1 MTVPAPRARRRPS
14 TLGRLL
20 PLLLIGALLAPLG
33 LLVTSNWRQVTDDR
47 DLAARERLG
56 VQYLTALAAVTDA
69 LVEAQSNAVNGRPVA
84 GEALNEAVEK
94 VAAVDARI
102 GKELLSQERWAG
114 VRAKLEALRGRSA
127 TDPEA
132 AYTAYGEVSD
142 LLLALHRKVRES
154 SGLVRDPEAD
164 SFFLQ
169 DSAGQEL
176 PEAVIG
182 AGRLADLSTLV
193 ARRPAA
199 EQPRGLL
206 ELTGLRV
213 SALAPAADLV
223 DNLRSAVDGSESTD
237 LGANVLTPLDTY
249 QRSVEALA
257 GYSLPAKD
265 TGVVDP
271 GQLSAAALSSHRSAR
286 QLQPVI
292 LTELDSLLAERIDR
306 LDRDRWLTAGAGV
319 VALLLLGW
327 LAALLVAAGR
337 RAQRRAALA
346 ATHAESPDSPPQRDP
361 WQPPAD
367 EARALQPVGA
377 TRDPETAQW
386 GAFDAAR

>member
-84 GEALNEAVEK
+84 REALNEAVEK
-94 VAAVDARI
+94 AAEVDARI
-102 GKELLSQERWAG
+102 GGELLSQERWAG

-127 TDPEA
+127 ADSEA

-176 PEAVIG
+176 PEAVVA
-182 AGRLADLSTLV
+182 AGRLADLATLV
-193 ARRPAA
+193 SRRPAA

-206 ELTGLRV
+206 ELTGQRV

-249 QRSVEALA
+249 QRSVEALSA
-257 GYSLPAKD
+257 YSLPGKE
-265 TGVVDP
+265 TGVVNP
-271 GQLSAAALSSHRSAR
+271 GQLSAAALNSHRSAR

-292 LTELDSLLAERIDR
+292 LTELDAVLAERIDR
-306 LDRDRWLTAGAGV
+306 LNGDRWLTAGAGV
-319 VALLLLGW
+319 VAVLLLGW
-327 LAALLVAAGR
+327 LAALLVAAAR

-346 ATHAESPDSPPQRDP
+346 ATHAESPDTPPHRDP

-367 EARALQPVGA
+367 EPRALQPVGA
-377 TRDPETAQW
+377 ARDPETAQW

>member
-213 SALAPAADLV
+213 SALTPAADLV

-319 VALLLLGW
+319 VAVLLLGW
-327 LAALLVAAGR
+327 LAALLVAARR

-346 ATHAESPDSPPQRDP
+346 ATHAESPDTPPQRDP

>member
-84 GEALNEAVEK
+84 REALNGAVEK
-94 VAAVDARI
+94 AAEVDARI
-102 GKELLSQERWAG
+102 GGELLSQERWAG

-169 DSAGQEL
+169 DSAGEEL
-176 PEAVIG
+176 PEAVVA
-182 AGRLADLSTLV
+182 AGRLADLATLV
-193 ARRPAA
+193 SRRPAA

-257 GYSLPAKD
+257 AYSVPGKD
-265 TGVVDP
+265 TGVVNP
-271 GQLSAAALSSHRSAR
+271 GQLSAAALNSHRSAR

-292 LTELDSLLAERIDR
+292 LTELDAVLAERIDR

-319 VALLLLGW
+319 VAVLLLGW

-346 ATHAESPDSPPQRDP
+346 ATHAESPDTPPQRDP

-367 EARALQPVGA
+367 EPRALQPVGA
-377 TRDPETAQW
+377 ARDPETAQW

>member
-20 PLLLIGALLAPLG
+20 PLLLIGALFAPLG
-33 LLVTSNWRQVTDDR
+33 LLVTSNWRQSTDDR

-84 GEALNEAVEK
+84 REALNRAVEEA
-94 VAAVDARI
+94 AAVDARI
-102 GKELLSQERWAG
+102 GRDLLSQERWAG
-114 VRAKLEALRGRSA
+114 VRAKLEALRGRSTA
-127 TDPEA
+127 DPEA
-132 AYTAYGEVSD
+132 AYTAYGEASD

-176 PEAVIG
+176 PEAVVA
-182 AGRLADLSTLV
+182 AGRLADLGTLV
-193 ARRPAA
+193 SRRPAA
-199 EQPRGLL
+199 EQPRGLM

-223 DNLRSAVDGSESTD
+223 DNLRSAVDGSESTN

-257 GYSLPAKD
+257 AYSVPGKD
-265 TGVVDP
+265 TGVVNP
-271 GQLSAAALSSHRSAR
+271 SQLSAAALNAHRSAR

-292 LTELDSLLAERIDR
+292 LAELDALLVERIDR
-306 LDRDRWLTAGAGV
+306 LNRDRWLTAGAG
-319 VALLLLGW
+319 AAAALLLGW

-337 RAQRRAALA
+337 RARRRAAPA
-346 ATHAESPDSPPQRDP
+346 ATHAENPETLPHRDP
-361 WQPPAD
+361 WQPPTD
-367 EARALQPVGA
+367 EPRSLQPVGTA
-377 TRDPETAQW
+377 GDPDTAQW

>member
-33 LLVTSNWRQVTDDR
+33 LLVTSNWRQATDDR

-56 VQYLTALAAVTDA
+56 VQYLTALAAVTNA

-84 GEALNEAVEK
+84 REALNGAVEEA
-94 VAAVDARI
+94 AAVDARI
-102 GKELLSQERWAG
+102 GGELLSQERWAG

-127 TDPEA
+127 ADPEA
-132 AYTAYGEVSD
+132 AFTAYGEVSD
-142 LLLALHRKVRES
+142 LLMALHRKVRES

-169 DSAGQEL
+169 ASAGQEL
-176 PEAVIG
+176 PEAVVA
-182 AGRLADLSTLV
+182 AGRLADLATLV
-193 ARRPAA
+193 SRRPAV

-257 GYSLPAKD
+257 AYSVPAKD
-265 TGVVDP
+265 TGVVNP
-271 GQLSAAALSSHRSAR
+271 GQLSAAALNSHRSAR

-292 LTELDSLLAERIDR
+292 LTELDALLAERIDR
-306 LDRDRWLTAGAGV
+306 LNRDRWLTAGAGV
-319 VALLLLGW
+319 VAVLLLGW

-337 RAQRRAALA
+337 RAHRRAALA
-346 ATHAESPDSPPQRDP
+346 ATHAESPDTPPHRDP

-367 EARALQPVGA
+367 EARALQQVGA
-377 TRDPETAQW
+377 ARDPETAQW

>member
-84 GEALNEAVEK
+84 REALNGAVEK
-94 VAAVDARI
+94 AAEVDARI
-102 GKELLSQERWAG
+102 GGELLSQERWAG

-127 TDPEA
+127 SDPEA

-176 PEAVIG
+176 PEAVVA
-182 AGRLADLSTLV
+182 AGRLADLATLV
-193 ARRPAA
+193 SRRPAA
-199 EQPRGLL
+199 DQPSGLL

-257 GYSLPAKD
+257 AYSVPGKE
-265 TGVVDP
+265 TGVVNP
-271 GQLSAAALSSHRSAR
+271 GQLSAAALNSHRSAR

-292 LTELDSLLAERIDR
+292 LTELDAVLAERIDR
-306 LDRDRWLTAGAGV
+306 LNRDRWLTAGAGV
-319 VALLLLGW
+319 VAVLLLSW
-327 LAALLVAAGR
+327 LAALLVAAAR

-346 ATHAESPDSPPQRDP
+346 ATHTETPDTPPHRDP

-367 EARALQPVGA
+367 EPRALQPVGA
-377 TRDPETAQW
+377 ARDPETAQW

>member
-1 MTVPAPRARRRPS
+1 MTTPAPRARRRPS

-84 GEALNEAVEK
+84 RDALNGAVEK

-102 GKELLSQERWAG
+102 GGELLSQERWAG

-176 PEAVIG
+176 PEAVVG
-182 AGRLADLSTLV
+182 AGRLADLATLV
-193 ARRPAA
+193 SRRPAA

-257 GYSLPAKD
+257 GYSLPDKE

-271 GQLSAAALSSHRSAR
+271 GQLSAAAVSSQRSAR

-306 LDRDRWLTAGAGV
+306 LDGDRWLTAGAGV
-319 VALLLLGW
+319 IAVLLLSW

-346 ATHAESPDSPPQRDP
+346 ATHAESPDTPPLRDP

-367 EARALQPVGA
+367 EPRALQPVGA
-377 TRDPETAQW
+377 AQDPEIAQW

>member
-14 TLGRLL
+14 MLGRLL

-33 LLVTSNWRQVTDDR
+33 LLVTSSWRQTTDDR

-69 LVEAQSNAVNGRPVA
+69 LVEAQSSAVNGRPVA
-84 GEALNEAVEK
+84 RDALNRAVEEA
-94 VAAVDARI
+94 AAVDARI
-102 GKELLSQERWAG
+102 GGELLSQERWAG
-114 VRAKLEALRGRSA
+114 VRAKLEALRGRAA

-176 PEAVIG
+176 PEAVVF
-182 AGRLADLSTLV
+182 AGRLADLGTLV
-193 ARRPAA
+193 SRRPAA

-213 SALAPAADLV
+213 AALAPAADLV

-257 GYSLPAKD
+257 AYSAPGKD

-271 GQLSAAALSSHRSAR
+271 VQLSAAALNAHRAAR

-292 LTELDSLLAERIDR
+292 LTELDALLVERIDR
-306 LDRDRWLTAGAGV
+306 LDQDRWLTAGSGIVA
-319 VALLLLGW
+319 ALLLSW
-327 LAALLVAAGR
+327 LAALLIAARR
-337 RAQRRAALA
+337 RARRRAAQA
-346 ATHAESPDSPPQRDP
+346 ANHQESPDAPPHRDP
-361 WQPPAD
+361 WQPSAD
-367 EARALQPVGA
+367 EPRALQPVGA
-377 TRDPETAQW
+377 AREPETAQW

>member
-20 PLLLIGALLAPLG
+20 PLLLVGALLAPVG
-33 LLVTSNWRQVTDDR
+33 VLVTSAWQQTSDDR
-47 DLAARERLG
+47 ALATRERLG
-56 VQYLTALAAVTDA
+56 VQYLGALAGVTDA
-69 LVEAQSNAVNGRPVA
+69 LVEAQTAAVNGRPVA
-84 GEALNEAVEK
+84 REALDQAVEK
-94 VAAVDARI
+94 AAAVDARI
-102 GKELLSQERWAG
+102 GVELLSQERWAG
-114 VRAKLEALRGRSA
+114 VRAKLEALRGRSPA
-127 TDPEA
+127 DPES
-132 AYTAYGEVSD
+132 AYTAYSEAAD

-154 SGLVRDPEAD
+154 SGLVRDPAAD

-176 PEAVIG
+176 PEAVVA
-182 AGRLADLSTLV
+182 AGRLADLGTLI

-199 EQPRGLL
+199 ERTRGLM

-213 SALAPAADLV
+213 TALAPANDVV

-257 GYSLPAKD
+257 AFSTPAAG
-265 TGVVDP
+265 TGAVDEA
-271 GQLSAAALSSHRSAR
+271 QLAAAGLNTHRAAR

-292 LTELDSLLAERIDR
+292 LAELDALLVERIDS
-306 LDRDRWLTAGAGV
+306 LDRDRWLTVAAGV
-319 VALLLLGW
+319 VAVLLLGW
-327 LAALLVAAGR
+327 LAALLISAGR
-337 RAQRRAALA
+337 RARRRAALA
-346 ATHAESPDSPPQRDP
+346 ATHTEAPDTPSRGDSWQPAAPDSREL
-361 WQPPAD
+361 QPAG
-367 EARALQPVGA
+367 ALQG
-377 TRDPETAQW
+377 PETAQW